1 MTATTFIRKAD
12 WVVAWRETKP
22 SHVYLRDVDVAFF
35 GTEILSVGVHY
46 DEEVS

>member
-12 WVVAWRETKP
+12 WVVAWRETKS

-35 GTEILSVGVHY
+35 RNRDTFRRRSL
-46 DEEVS
+46 